1 MRCFSSLTLLVGL
14 SVLVLFISS
23 CNSKIEPAF
32 LSADITNAS
41 FGRDFKLSDHNGD
54 IRSLADFKG
63 KVIVLFFG
71 YTSCPDICPSIMG
84 KLARTIKKLGN
95 NSNHVQVLFI
105 SVDPEHDT
113 PALLKQYVSTF
124 NPTFLGLSGD
134 LQTTRNI
141 AKEFKIA
148 FQKQTGTTQD
158 SYVMEHSTGVYIFD
172 PKGKLRLYVN
182 SGTNI
187 DIISHDILELL
198 RVS

>member
-1 MRCFSSLTLLVGL
+1 MKCFSSLTLFVGL
-14 SVLVLFISS
+14 SALVLLSG
-23 CNSKIEPAF
+23 CNSKVEPEF
-32 LSADITNAS
+32 LSTNITNAS
-41 FGRDFKLSDHNGD
+41 FGKDFKLSDHNGD
-54 IRSLADFKG
+54 IRSLADFRG

-71 YTSCPDICPSIMG
+71 YTNCPDICPSIMG
-84 KLARTIKKLGN
+84 KLAGTIKNLGN
-95 NSNHVQVLFI
+95 DSKQVQVLFI

-141 AKEFKIA
+141 AKEFKIT

-158 SYVMEHSTGVYIFD
+158 SYIMEHSTGAYIFD
-172 PKGKLRLYVN
+172 QKGKLRLYVN

-187 DIISHDILELL
+187 DIISHDISELL
-198 RVS
+198 RIS

>member
-1 MRCFSSLTLLVGL
+1 MSA
-14 SVLVLFISS
+14 LVLLSS
-23 CNSKIEPAF
+23 CNSKVEPEF
-32 LSADITNAS
+32 LSTDITNAS

-54 IRSLADFKG
+54 IRSLADFRG

-71 YTSCPDICPSIMG
+71 YTNCPDICPGIMG
-84 KLARTIKKLGN
+84 KLAGTIKKLGN
-95 NSNHVQVLFI
+95 DSNHVQVLFI

-124 NPTFLGLSGD
+124 NPAFLGLSGD

-148 FQKQTGTTQD
+148 FQKQSGTTQD
-158 SYVMEHSTGVYIFD
+158 GHIMEHSTGVYIFD

-182 SGTNI
+182 SDTNM

-198 RVS
+198 RTS

>member
-1 MRCFSSLTLLVGL
+1 MRCLSSLTLLIGV
-14 SVLVLFISS
+14 SALVLLSS
-23 CNSKIEPAF
+23 CNSKVEPEF
-32 LSADITNAS
+32 LSTDITNAS

-71 YTSCPDICPSIMG
+71 YTNCPDICPSIMG
-84 KLARTIKKLGN
+84 KLASTMKNLGN
-95 NSNHVQVLFI
+95 DSKHVQVLFI

-134 LQTTRNI
+134 PQTTRNI
-141 AKEFKIA
+141 TKEFKIA

-158 SYVMEHSTGVYIFD
+158 SYIMEHSTGVYIFD

-198 RVS
+198 RIS

>member
-1 MRCFSSLTLLVGL
+1 VRYFSSPTLLVGL
-14 SVLVLFISS
+14 SALLLLSS
-23 CNSKIEPAF
+23 CNSKVEPEF
-32 LSADITNAS
+32 LSTDITNAS

-63 KVIVLFFG
+63 KVVVLFFG
-71 YTSCPDICPSIMG
+71 YTNCPDICPGIMG
-84 KLARTIKKLGN
+84 KLAGTIKKLGN
-95 NSNHVQVLFI
+95 DSNHVQVLFI

-141 AKEFKIA
+141 AKEFKIV
-148 FQKQTGTTQD
+148 FQKQTETTHD
-158 SYVMEHSTGVYIFD
+158 SYIMEHSTGIYIFD

-182 SGTNI
+182 SGTNM

-198 RVS
+198 RTS